1 MNYLYSAMSFFLLR
15 RFVPALIASIV
26 LLLLWGAQPSVS
38 AQTSLLPT
46 ENVPLSG
53 AELSVGDS
61 KHIKD
66 PQNCI
71 ELRNL
76 LTVYPDQKAL
86 EGKYLAMKIQCGR
99 MTLGDITFYAKH
111 ILQFLFDV
119 LGTLAVV
126 AIIRAGYLYML
137 SKDKNAA
144 DGKKVIRQVAV
155 GLAVAIFSFTA
166 VRFLFSFVLSFGG

>member
-1 MNYLYSAMSFFLLR
+1 MSSFLLR
-15 RFVPALIASIV
+15 RFVPALIASMV
-26 LLLLWGAQPSVS
+26 LLLVWGTQPSAL
-38 AQTSLLPT
+38 AQSLLPT
-46 ENVPLSG
+46 ENVPLSPT
-53 AELSVGDS
+53 ELGVGDS

-66 PQNCI
+66 PVNCI

-86 EGKYLAMKIQCGR
+86 EGKYLGMKIQCGR
-99 MTLGDITFYAKH
+99 MTLGDISFYAKH
-111 ILQFLFDV
+111 ILQFLFDI

-144 DGKKVIRQVAV
+144 DGKKVIRQVAI
-155 GLAVAIFSFTA
+155 GVAIALFSFTA